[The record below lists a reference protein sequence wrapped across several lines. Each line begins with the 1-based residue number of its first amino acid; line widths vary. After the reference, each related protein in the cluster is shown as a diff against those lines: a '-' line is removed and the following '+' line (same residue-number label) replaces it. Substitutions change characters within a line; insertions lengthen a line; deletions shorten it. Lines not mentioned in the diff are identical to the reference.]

1 MNNSK
6 LNAME
11 YKSKAALKRFL
22 EVIGRAD
29 QTFLDPE
36 KVIDEQ
42 GRIDGYQH
50 IFHLLRTS
58 IDFYLFNDPLRPDFM
73 LLANPHHKVL
83 GDNVDSVYYF
93 TQVRGDQEYLI
104 KGRRYDSCYLS
115 FCLYG
120 GQAGGELADR
130 VTLNVNHTQIEFGD
144 DGSFEI
150 LFTPEPEGKNQF
162 KLDADSVTLFTRE
175 YFFDRTTGRE
185 SELFITNLREQEPPR
200 PLDDSELAR
209 RIDIMATFFEQNTWI
224 APLPVD
230 FPLNDFLPPF
240 AFEADQGGWGTI
252 DNIYCFGRF
261 RLEETQ
267 YLRIRFTSPE
277 CTYWGI
283 QTWNFLMQSMDYTNY
298 KVCINKANATPNADG
313 SYTIYLSHRPMKVD
327 NWISTAAYKEAI
339 IFCRWLLAEEF
350 PEQPTVELHE
360 F

>member
-1 MNNSK
+1 MS
-6 LNAME
+6 
-11 YKSKAALKRFL
+11 YKSKEALEHFL
-22 EVIGRAD
+22 EVVKNTD
-29 QTFLDPE
+29 HTFLDPD

-42 GRIDGYQH
+42 GRVDGYRH

-93 TQVRGDQEYLI
+93 TQVRGDQEYI
-104 KGRRYDSCYLS
+104 IRGRRYDSCYLS

-120 GQAGGELADR
+120 GEPNGELAER
-130 VTLNVNHTQIEFGD
+130 VTQNVNHTHIVFED

-150 LFTPEPEGKNQF
+150 KFTPEPEGTNEF
-162 KLDADSVTLFTRE
+162 KLDSDAVTLFTRE
-175 YFFDRTTGRE
+175 YFFDRPNSRE
-185 SELFITNLREQEPPR
+185 SDLWIMNTKQQDPPA
-200 PLDDSELAR
+200 PLDDAELAR
-209 RIDIMATFFEQNTWI
+209 RIRVMATFFEQNTWV

-240 AFEADQGGWGTI
+240 AFEADQGGWGTV

-261 RLEETQ
+261 RLEEGQ
-267 YLRIRFTSPE
+267 YLKIRFTSPE
-277 CTYWGI
+277 CCYWGI
-283 QTWNFLMQSMDYTNY
+283 QTWNFLMQSMDYTHY
-298 KVCINKANATPNADG
+298 KVGLNKGTARANEDG
-313 SYTIYLSHRPMKVD
+313 SYTVYLSQSPMDVE

-339 IFCRWLLAEEF
+339 IFCRWLLAKEF
-350 PEQPTVELHE
+350 PEQPTVELMT